1 MTNAGLKNK
10 GKTNDDMNERRIAA
24 EEYANVSLSNI
35 GSISF
40 DAIAAEKNVENMIG
54 AIQIPL
60 GYVGPYKI
68 NGDYASG

>member
-1 MTNAGLKNK
+1 
-10 GKTNDDMNERRIAA
+10 MNERRIAA

-60 GYVGPYKI
+60 GYVGPYK
-68 NGDYASG
+68 